1 MGSAALLERIDDLP
15 RLPKAISELLDAV
28 NDESATIKGIAEK
41 VSQDQLVTAR
51 VLRMANSA
59 YFGRSREVASLD
71 EAVIRLGMQK
81 LRTLVIASAVVGAM
95 PEIEGFDIGEFWG
108 HTFEVAV
115 HCQAMAK
122 NVDSVE
128 PDAAFTCAILHSIGD
143 MLIAVVAP
151 DKVLEIKD
159 EIARGM
165 EKPQAEERVLGYDSA
180 QLGAL
185 LAENWKFPLQLV
197 DGIRFQY
204 EPKRS
209 RPYSSLAGL
218 LHTSEALIAGWD
230 EVCDTDKS
238 CWMSQ
243 KAADAGLRL
252 QMSELAGTLE
262 EIRGQGYEMGKMLA

>member
-28 NDESATIKGIAEK
+28 NDESSTIRDIADK

-59 YFGRSREVASLD
+59 YFGRSREVSSLD

-95 PEIEGFDIGEFWG
+95 PEIEGFDLADFWG

-115 HCQAMAK
+115 HCQVMAK
-122 NVDSVE
+122 NVGDVE

-143 MLIAVVAP
+143 MLIAVVSP
-151 DKVLEIKD
+151 DKVLEIND

-165 EKPQAEERVLGYDSA
+165 EKPNAEERVLGYDSA

-185 LAENWKFPLQLV
+185 LAENWKFPLPLV

-204 EPKRS
+204 QPKNS

-218 LHTSEALIAGWD
+218 LHTAEAIIAGWD
-230 EVCDTDKS
+230 QVCDTDKS

-243 KAADAGLRL
+243 QAANAGLRL
-252 QMSELAGTLE
+252 QMSELATALE
-262 EIRGQGYEMGKMLA
+262 DIRGQGYEIGKMLA